1 MEENSQDTKSV
12 LSFRLGNEL
21 LGVDVLNVIEV
32 LKNTGLTDIPRSSD
46 FVRGIVQ
53 FRGEIITVID
63 FSEKLNLHK
72 NVETT
77 GNVIIVFQIEAN
89 DQKFKVGILADEVK
103 AVEEKSLGDI
113 KAIDEISHYYNPEYL
128 EGVYKRNEEF
138 VIVLNLNKIFSDKEI
153 DLIQKSTKNE
163 KI

>member
-1 MEENSQDTKSV
+1 MEENSRETMSV
-12 LSFRLGNEL
+12 LSFKLGKEL
-21 LGVDVLNVIEV
+21 LGVNVLNVLEV
-32 LKNTGLTDIPRSSD
+32 LKNSGLADIPRSAD

-72 NVETT
+72 NIETT
-77 GNVIIVFQIEAN
+77 GKVIIVFQVNAN
-89 DQKFKVGILADEVK
+89 DQEFKVGILADEVK
-103 AVEEKSLGDI
+103 AVEEKPLADI
-113 KAIDEISHYYNPEYL
+113 KAIDEISHHYNPEYL
-128 EGVYKRNEEF
+128 EGVYKRDDEF

-153 DLIQKSTKNE
+153 DLIQKSANNE